1 MKDISSLVDHMGPKT
16 MVLTGIIALVDI
28 ILLALLV
35 AFQDHLIYKFP
46 PAREIRVASF
56 DGRTQ
61 DTPVPPPA
69 PHPREAL
76 SFRDATMRFDMKV
89 SSISGYANV
98 FQTAGGDDGIRLEL
112 AEPAIAAII
121 IGRREQQGFKV
132 LTLASALELNRW
144 YAVRIVADRDKRV
157 KVYLD
162 DQLVAEESD
171 AQFRYDAS
179 DIAVGTG
186 YSRTRPFDGTVRN
199 FTMVFQPVVER
210 PFGKEALAAARV
222 FLLLFLVTL
231 GSLWFAAVLRRHE
244 EKLGIFLES
253 LSLRGLLERTTS
265 LLCLL
270 ERTTRRLRPCYLL
283 SAAASGAVLL
293 ALLSM
298 YSDHLTLRET
308 KHHEL
313 RGLAY
318 DNRASDESLKAVKHY
333 KETASAK
340 LSEIDIS
347 FEMKVY
353 RIAAHGNVF
362 QTAPLNGGIRMEL
375 SEPNTAV
382 LALGRRGKEPAFL
395 VLSEPIPLNEWFAV
409 RILKDRGQRLQV
421 FLNGTRV
428 IDLVDPALRID
439 ISDIAVGTGFSASR
453 PLDGAVRAF
462 TMDYRLIDRR
472 NSVVAAVRVL
482 NILCLAVILLAL
494 ISLLFH
500 LLTRLRGA
508 SHRAGATPRPSRAR
522 VGLPWERVSSRAL
535 LAGLAAASLAFVL
548 LTLVSDPLSFREVR
562 NKELRGLAYDNRA
575 SDESLKAVKH
585 YKETASAKLSEI
597 DISFEMKVYRIAAY
611 GDVFQTAPLNGGIR
625 MELSEPNT
633 LVMIVGTADDNRWT
647 PLIVSRSIQP
657 NRWYHVRLTID
668 RHQELRAYLDHVLVA
683 KEISSSLSPA
693 ITDFALGTG
702 YSRSRSFD
710 GAVRDFS
717 LRYRLLDTHP
727 LLGALIIAL
736 RIALL
741 ALLAAIVAL
750 LLGRALKTLHLPP
763 VTERTLL
770 FCALM
775 LSGLVATLA
784 YYSVNSLV
792 FALTYPFTSPLFV
805 APDRFMDFFNINFR
819 AVVDTRYTEY
829 HAIAPPFAFL
839 VARLFS
845 FLASYGDGPF
855 PARDQD
861 GAMVSIFLFLAI
873 FVAFLLLTSYRVGSG
888 VKKGGIAS
896 AGGFMLAAFAMVFS
910 YPAFFAADRGN
921 YIILGFAFLYLFLYA
936 GDQKAWYATLAL
948 AAAVSMKAHLV
959 LCLVA
964 FADRRH
970 VRLLVDTLAWV
981 VFLNLAASA
990 VLEDFGFFTHFF
1002 GNYFHFAGSFAPVG
1016 KIFGSASLFTV
1027 AASWLNILFG
1037 DKVIAVFER
1046 VYSPCAL
1053 AAMLFLPFLVRR
1065 LVEPANLRLFYI
1077 TVILTV
1083 MPVASFDYNL
1093 ILPLL
1098 FVPYLLRETTR
1109 FSANEITLLCL
1120 ALVPKTFITISLEP
1134 YQTQLGPTFLRITEQ
1149 VVLTPL
1155 LLAALLIA
1163 GLRTKRP
1170 EPDPLLAAV
1179 PRGGDSKEIYRRLHD
1194 EGIQELQ

>member
-1 MKDISSLVDHMGPKT
+1 MKDISSLVDRMGPRT
-16 MVLTGIIALVDI
+16 MVLTGIIALIDI

-35 AFQDHLIYKFP
+35 VFHDHVAYKFP
-46 PAREIRVASF
+46 PAREIRVDSL
-56 DGRTQ
+56 DGRTH

-69 PHPREAL
+69 PRTPEEL
-76 SFRDATMRFDMKV
+76 SFRDATIRFDMKV
-89 SSISGYANV
+89 SSVSGYANV

-112 AEPAIAAII
+112 AEPAIAAVI
-121 IGRREQQGFKV
+121 IGRRGQQGFKV
-132 LTLASALELNRW
+132 LTLTPAIELDRW
-144 YAVRIVADRDKRV
+144 YAVRIAADRDKRV

-171 AQFRYDAS
+171 ARFRYDAS

-199 FTMVFQPVVER
+199 FTMTFQPVVER
-210 PFGKEALAAARV
+210 PFGREALTAVRV
-222 FLLLFLVTL
+222 FFLLVIVTL
-231 GSLWFAAVLRRHE
+231 GSLWFALILRRYE
-244 EKLGIFLES
+244 ERLGVFLES
-253 LSLRGLLERTTS
+253 ISLRGLI
-265 LLCLL
+265 
-270 ERTTRRLRPCYLL
+270 ERTTRRLGPRYLV
-283 SAAASGAVLL
+283 AGAVSGAVLL

-318 DNRASDESLKAVKHY
+318 DSRASDESLKAPKRY
-333 KETASAK
+333 METTSAK
-340 LSEIDIS
+340 LSEMDIS

-353 RIAAHGNVF
+353 RIAAYGNVF

-382 LALGRRGKEPAFL
+382 LGLGRRGKETAYL
-395 VLSEPIPLNEWFAV
+395 VLDKSIPINEWFSV
-409 RILKDRGQRLQV
+409 RILKDRKQRLQV
-421 FLNGTRV
+421 FLAGNRV
-428 IDLVDPALRID
+428 IDMVDPALHID
-439 ISDIAVGTGFSASR
+439 ISDIAIGTGFSASR

-462 TMDYRLIDRR
+462 NMGYRLIDRR
-472 NSVVAAVRVL
+472 NSVVAGVRVL
-482 NILCLAVILLAL
+482 NMLCVAVIMIAL
-494 ISLLFH
+494 VLLLFH
-500 LLTRLRGA
+500 LLIRHLGTPC
-508 SHRAGATPRPSRAR
+508 RAGSTPRPSRAR
-522 VGLPWERVSSRAL
+522 EGFPWERASIRTL
-535 LAGLAAASLAFVL
+535 LGGLAAASLAFVL

-562 NKELRGLAYDNRA
+562 NEELRGLAYDSRA
-575 SDESLKAVKH
+575 SDESLKAPKR
-585 YKETASAKLSEI
+585 YTETASAKLSEV
-597 DISFEMKVYRIAAY
+597 DVSFEMKAYRIASY
-611 GDVFQTAPLNGGIR
+611 GNVFQTAPLNGGIR

-633 LVMIVGTADDNRWT
+633 AVMIVGAAGGDAWT
-647 PLIVSRSIQP
+647 PLLVSQSIQP
-657 NRWYHVRLTID
+657 NRWYHVRLTVD
-668 RHQELRAYLDHVLVA
+668 RHQELRVYLDHVLVA
-683 KEISSSLSPA
+683 KEINSSLTPA

-702 YSRSRSFD
+702 YSQSRPFD
-710 GAVRDFS
+710 GAVRDFN
-717 LRYRLLDTHP
+717 LRYRLLDARP

-736 RIALL
+736 RIILL
-741 ALLAAIVAL
+741 ALVAAIVAL

-763 VTERTLL
+763 LTERTLH
-770 FCALM
+770 FCVLM
-775 LSGLVATLA
+775 LCGLVAALT
-784 YYSVNSLV
+784 YYSVNGLILGRS
-792 FALTYPFTSPLFV
+792 YPFTSPLFV
-805 APDRFMDFFNINFR
+805 PADRFMDFFNINFR

-829 HAIAPPFAFL
+829 HAIAPPFAFA

-845 FLASYGDGPF
+845 FSADYGDGPF

-896 AGGFMLAAFAMVFS
+896 AGGFMMAAFAMVFS

-936 GDQKAWYATLAL
+936 EDQKAWYATLAL

-970 VRLLVDTLAWV
+970 VRLFVDTLSWV
-981 VFLNLAASA
+981 VFLNLLASA
-990 VLEDFGFFTHFF
+990 VLQDFGFFAHFF

-1016 KIFGSASLFTV
+1016 KIFGSANLFTV
-1027 AASWLNILFG
+1027 AASWLNTLFG
-1037 DKVIAVFER
+1037 DKAMAVFDR
-1046 VYSPCAL
+1046 LYSPCAL
-1053 AAMLFLPFLVRR
+1053 AATLLLPFVVRR
-1065 LVEPANLRLFYI
+1065 RVEAVNLRLFYI
-1077 TVILTV
+1077 AVILTV
-1083 MPVASFDYNL
+1083 MPVSSFDYNL
-1093 ILPLL
+1093 ILLMA

-1109 FSANEITLLCL
+1109 FSANEIVLLCL

-1134 YQTQLGPTFLRITEQ
+1134 YRTQFGPTFLRITEQ

-1163 GLRTKRP
+1163 GLRIARP
-1170 EPDPLLAAV
+1170 ATGPLLATV
-1179 PRGGDSKEIYRRLHD
+1179 PQGGDSK
-1194 EGIQELQ
+1194 